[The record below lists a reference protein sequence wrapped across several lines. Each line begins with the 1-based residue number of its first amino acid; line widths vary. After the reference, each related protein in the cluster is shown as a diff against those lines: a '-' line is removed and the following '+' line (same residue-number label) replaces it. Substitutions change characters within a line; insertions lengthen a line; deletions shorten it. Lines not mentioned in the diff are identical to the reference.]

1 MRRFFTD
8 PRLPAALVAV
18 LAVGLAACR
27 DKGAPP
33 RREPPPPTEKPATC
47 AGGGGKIA
55 DAVSAPLFPPG
66 SGGFC
71 LDPNGGEKT
80 FGDSAAQPI
89 DRICDL
95 FDGECEIYLGYGAR
109 RVVEARYVDGSGS
122 PATIDVHLSK
132 FGTSE
137 GAYAM
142 FTRRVVGD
150 ADPAEE

>member
-1 MRRFFTD
+1 MPRSSPD
-8 PRLPAALVAV
+8 PRLSAALVAV
-18 LAVGLAACR
+18 VFMGLAGCR
-27 DKGAPP
+27 DKAAP
-33 RREPPPPTEKPATC
+33 RREPPPPSDKPATC
-47 AGGGGKIA
+47 AGGGGKIG
-55 DAVSAPLFPPG
+55 DAVSAPLFPG
-66 SGGFC
+66 ATGGFC

-95 FDGECEIYLGYGAR
+95 FDGECEIYLGYGVR

-132 FGTSE
+132 FGLNE

-142 FTRRVVGD
+142 
-150 ADPAEE
+150 P